1 MFRRFFTAFLLDA
14 VLVAMLQK
22 IAARVPGRLGRS
34 SLLKQLL
41 LSQASVSLFKML
53 LDKGMKTAH
62 LFKKGGRFR

>member
-53 LDKGMKTAH
+53 LEGNENSS
-62 LFKKGGRFR
+62 FI